1 VFRLV
6 CTFMW
11 LCVAAGIF
19 CRSEVSVGYAAQT
32 AQTAQAPDEAKKTEN
47 GPVENSEA
55 AQSAPPT
62 AAKPATKPKQIIT
75 NDDIKSSPDSGF
87 GGVFYVSAGAINNCD
102 SMCFDQLRWTASPGG
117 KENPNWRRDV
127 LQQLDFVRSDSAW
140 QGYLHELYRAHDA
153 ICQLTLDKQD
163 ELRRSGSTRNLGPHE
178 IAIADKY
185 DDKIS
190 AAQATLT
197 SAVARESELRKR
209 FADKPIASSFAM
221 TQGVRMQGGFCS
233 QSKVIFLP

>member
-1 VFRLV
+1 MFRRACV
-6 CTFMW
+6 FMW
-11 LCVAAGIF
+11 LGVAAEILCG
-19 CRSEVSVGYAAQT
+19 SGVSVGYAAQT
-32 AQTAQAPDEAKKTEN
+32 AQTPDEAKNSESK
-47 GPVENSEA
+47 PAENSGP
-55 AQSAPPT
+55 AQPAPPPS
-62 AAKPATKPKQIIT
+62 AKPATKPKKIIT
-75 NDDIKSSPDSGF
+75 NDDIKSSLDSGF

-102 SMCFDQLRWTASPGG
+102 VMCFDQLRGNAWRGG
-117 KENPNWRRDV
+117 KENPNWRRDI
-127 LQQLDFVRSDSAW
+127 LQQLDFVRSDSQW

-153 ICQLTLDKQD
+153 ICQLTFEKQD
-163 ELRRSGSTRNLGPHE
+163 EMRRSGSTRKLGPQE

-197 SAVARESELRKR
+197 SAVARESELRQR
-209 FADKPIASSFAM
+209 FAGKPIANNFAM

>member
-1 VFRLV
+1 VFRLG
-6 CTFMW
+6 CIFLR
-11 LCVAAGIF
+11 LCVAGIL
-19 CRSEVSVGYAAQT
+19 CGSVISIGDAAQT
-32 AQTAQAPDEAKKTEN
+32 AQGPGEAKKSGS
-47 GPVENSEA
+47 GPVGNSDA
-55 AQSAPPT
+55 AQPPPST
-62 AAKPATKPKQIIT
+62 TAKPATKPKRIIT

-102 SMCFDQLRWTASPGG
+102 SMCFDQLRWTAWPGG
-117 KENPNWRRDV
+117 KESPDWRRDV
-127 LQQLDFVRSDSAW
+127 LQQLDFVRSDSEW

-153 ICQLTLDKQD
+153 ICQLTFDKQD
-163 ELRRSGSTRNLGPHE
+163 ELRRSGGTRNLGPHE

-209 FADKPIASSFAM
+209 FADKPVANSFAM
-221 TQGVRMQGGFCS
+221 TQGLRMKGGFCS